1 MIKKIALSIL
11 LCFITTS
18 GFSQF
23 ISSGSG
29 RSIQLTGSA
38 VKNIDAVFLFNG
50 ITADNQIQFTGS
62 ASSYLWKKYDGS
74 FVSNLSAISVE
85 DGTGYV
91 LTANG
96 VQYYIWVIDYQK
108 YLPSLNALAVSE
120 GVDKCS
126 NISLNLSGN
135 IPDLVYYDKNSTKQ
149 LLSRQFTV
157 SYPDQ
162 EYASGQWSATTRSLT
177 ETYPFTTIVL
187 NAPYK
192 DTSFTLS
199 GDQYATLF
207 GIASTVTSDIY
218 KAIRVECHPTGSI
231 IERDAAN
238 ESGRKTGTL
247 EGSGPLNVSFKS
259 NANLPVTQFYE
270 WRIYNL
276 ANTSNY
282 LRYTDADLRYVFNE
296 TGDYK
301 VTLTVTNST
310 GSCSH
315 SDSLTVKV
323 SSSFINVPN
332 VFTPNG
338 DGQNDQF
345 RVSYRSIADYKIL
358 LYSSWAGRVYTST
371 DPAQGWDGRVGGK
384 LAPPGVYY
392 YLISATGT
400 DGKKFKLKGN
410 VNLLRGKNVK

>member
-126 NISLNLSGN
+126 NISLNLLGK
-135 IPDLVYYDKNSTKQ
+135 IPDLVYYDKNSIKQ

-177 ETYPFTTIVL
+177 ETYPFSTIVL

-192 DTSFTLS
+192 DTNYTLS

-276 ANTSNY
+276 ANTTNY

-301 VTLTVTNST
+301 VTLTVTNSAS
-310 GSCSH
+310 SCSY

-323 SSSFINVPN
+323 SASFINVPN

-345 RVSYRSIADYKIL
+345 RVSYRSIANYKIL

-371 DPAQGWDGRVGGK
+371 DPAQGWDGRVGGR